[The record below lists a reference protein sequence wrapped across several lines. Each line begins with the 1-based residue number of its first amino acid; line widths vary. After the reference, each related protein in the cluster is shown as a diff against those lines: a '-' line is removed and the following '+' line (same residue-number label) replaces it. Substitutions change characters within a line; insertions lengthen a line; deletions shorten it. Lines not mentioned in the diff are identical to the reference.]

1 MAIPNPNL
9 TEDEAKWLVEFYA
22 PKMNH
27 GINNST
33 ISWHQRAFNSIKG
46 TNQPI
51 PSCSCHWVSASR
63 VAQSLYGQYET
74 EIREIAY
81 PVKKTK
87 TRAKN

>member
-1 MAIPNPNL
+1 MLPNTDL
-9 TEDEAKWLVEFYA
+9 TQEQAKWLVEFYA

-27 GINNST
+27 RIDRGT
-33 ISWHQRAFNSIKG
+33 IQWHQKAFNLIKG

-51 PSCSCHWVSASR
+51 PSCNCHWVSASR

-81 PVKKTK
+81 PVKKTR